1 MIAAKRQLIANALL
15 TGTGAEIALAVDT
28 DGLRS
33 GMRLWFAD
41 LDERHGPVA
50 ELKPHGLKSHRVR
63 LTFGNFSGAV
73 IRQIAQAP
81 VEDQQLARALV
92 SSISPEHEM
101 SIHGQDLADWTVASG
116 SFQLQAVVRHVKGPD
131 TDEAIRRT
139 CQEVIVPVMAAMA
152 ELIGYDIL
160 ETETAEDMPAY
171 EGAVHPSN
179 VKRRERNPR
188 NRLLCIR
195 LHGDKCAT
203 CGIDPRQV
211 YGAGI
216 GIVEVHHLEPLANLA
231 EPRPYDPACDLIPL
245 CPNCH
250 RAVHTRRPIPLDISE
265 LRRCMEDAGA

>member
-1 MIAAKRQLIANALL
+1 MITAKRQLIADALL
-15 TGTGAEIALAVDT
+15 TGTGAEVALAVDT

-50 ELKPHGLKSHRVR
+50 ELKPYGLKSHRVR

-73 IRQIAQAP
+73 IRQIGQAP
-81 VEDQQLARALV
+81 IEDQQLARALV
-92 SSISPEHEM
+92 SSINPEHEV
-101 SIHGQDLADWTVASG
+101 SIHGQALANWTVASG
-116 SFQLQAVVRHVKGPD
+116 SFQLNAVVRHVEGPD
-131 TDEAIRRT
+131 TDEAVRRT

-152 ELIGYDIL
+152 ELIGYDML
-160 ETETAEDMPAY
+160 ETETAVEMPAY
-171 EGAVHPSN
+171 EGAVHPAT

-195 LHGDKCAT
+195 LHGDKCAA

-211 YGAGI
+211 YGVGV

-250 RAVHTRRPIPLDISE
+250 RAVHTRRPIPLNISE
-265 LRRCMEDAGA
+265 LRQYMEDAGA

>member
-63 LTFGNFSGAV
+63 LTFGNFSGAL

-81 VEDQQLARALV
+81 VEDQQLARALI
-92 SSISPEHEM
+92 SSIGLEHEV
-101 SIHGQDLADWTVASG
+101 SIQGQDLADWTVASG
-116 SFQLQAVVRHVKGPD
+116 SFQLQAVVRHVEGPD
-131 TDEAIRRT
+131 SDEAIRRT

-160 ETETAEDMPAY
+160 ETEAAEDIPAY
-171 EGAVHPSN
+171 EGAVHPAIVN
-179 VKRRERNPR
+179 RRERNPR

-195 LHGDKCAT
+195 LHGDKCAA
-203 CGIDPRQV
+203 CGTDPRQV

-265 LRRCMEDAGA
+265 LRRCMEDASA

>member
-1 MIAAKRQLIANALL
+1 MITAKTQLIADELL
-15 TGTGAEIALAVDT
+15 AGTGAEIALAVDA

-33 GMRLWFAD
+33 SMRLWFAD

-50 ELKPHGLKSHRVR
+50 ELIPHGLKSHRVR

-73 IRQIAQAP
+73 IHQMGLAP
-81 VEDQQLARALV
+81 IEDQQLARALI
-92 SSISPEHEM
+92 SSINPSHDL
-101 SIHGQDLADWTVASG
+101 SIHGQTLADWTVANG
-116 SFQLQAVVRHVKGPD
+116 SFQLQAVVRHIEGPD
-131 TDEAIRRT
+131 TDEAVRRT

-160 ETETAEDMPAY
+160 ETETVEDMSTY
-171 EGAVHPSN
+171 EGAVHPST

-195 LHGDKCAT
+195 LHGDKCAA
-203 CGIDPRQV
+203 CGDDPRQV
-211 YGAGI
+211 YGVDI

-231 EPRPYDPACDLIPL
+231 EPRAYDPACDLIPL

-265 LRRCMEDAGA
+265 LRQRMEDAGA

>member
-1 MIAAKRQLIANALL
+1 MISAKRQIIANALL

-63 LTFGNFSGAV
+63 LTFGNFSGSV

-92 SSISPEHEM
+92 SSIGPEHEVA
-101 SIHGQDLADWTVASG
+101 IHGQDLADWTVASG
-116 SFQLQAVVRHVKGPD
+116 NFQLQAIVRHVEGPD

-171 EGAVHPSN
+171 EGAVRPAN

-195 LHGDKCAT
+195 LHGDKCAA

>member
-15 TGTGAEIALAVDT
+15 TGTGAEIALAIDT
-28 DGLRS
+28 GGLRS

-73 IRQIAQAP
+73 IRRIRQAP
-81 VEDQQLARALV
+81 VEDQQLARALI
-92 SSISPEHEM
+92 SSIDPKHEAL
-101 SIHGQDLADWTVASG
+101 IYGQDLAGWTVDSG
-116 SFQLQAVVRHVKGPD
+116 SFQFQAVVRHVDGPD
-131 TDEAIRRT
+131 TDEAVRRT

-160 ETETAEDMPAY
+160 EAETAEVMPVY
-171 EGAVHPSN
+171 EGAVHPAT

-195 LHGDKCAT
+195 LHGDKCAA
-203 CGIDPRQV
+203 CGTDPRQV
-211 YGAGI
+211 YGAEI
-216 GIVEVHHLEPLANLA
+216 GIVEVHHLEPLASLA
-231 EPRPYDPACDLIPL
+231 EPRPYDPARDLIPL

-250 RAVHTRRPIPLDISE
+250 RAVHTQRPIPLDIAA

>member
-1 MIAAKRQLIANALL
+1 MIAAKRQLIADALL

-63 LTFGNFSGAV
+63 LTFGNFSGAM
-73 IRQIAQAP
+73 IRQMGQAP
-81 VEDQQLARALV
+81 VENQRLARALI
-92 SSISPEHEM
+92 SSISPEHEV
-101 SIHGQDLADWTVASG
+101 SIHEQDLADWTVASG
-116 SFQLQAVVRHVKGPD
+116 SFQLQAVVRHVDGPD
-131 TDEAIRRT
+131 TDEAVRRT
-139 CQEVIVPVMAAMA
+139 CQGVIVPVMAAMA

-160 ETETAEDMPAY
+160 ETEIAEEMPAY
-171 EGAVHPSN
+171 EGAVHPVT

-195 LHGDKCAT
+195 LHGDRCAA

-211 YGAGI
+211 YGVGG

-250 RAVHTRRPIPLDISE
+250 RAVHTRRPIPLNISE
-265 LRRCMEDAGA
+265 LRQCMDDAGA

>member
-92 SSISPEHEM
+92 SSIGPEHEV

-116 SFQLQAVVRHVKGPD
+116 SFQLQAVVRHVEGPD

-160 ETETAEDMPAY
+160 ETETAEAMPAY
-171 EGAVHPSN
+171 EGAVHPAN
-179 VKRRERNPR
+179 VARRERNPR

-195 LHGDKCAT
+195 LHGDKCAV